1 MTSASPRRGSSNV
14 ICAGTQQD
22 FAEAARAGL
31 DGAQTRL
38 LDEAM
43 ARAAIAAYE
52 QLSTAPWTL
61 GFSSLL
67 LLIFVLFLLVAPPN
81 KTGAYW
87 RRGRA
92 MRPTGLGNALG
103 RRVSAPVIRPS
114 AGSGS
119 WAS

>member
-61 GFSSLL
+61 DFSS
-67 LLIFVLFLLVAPPN
+67 
-81 KTGAYW
+81 
-87 RRGRA
+87 
-92 MRPTGLGNALG
+92 
-103 RRVSAPVIRPS
+103 
-114 AGSGS
+114 
-119 WAS
+119 